1 MSGLPTP
8 DAVAAALA
16 AKGETFRSA
25 LAAKVD
31 ANLAGGVLQ
40 TRSGALRG
48 SIRSALENDV
58 AAITITLESTGVVYA
73 AIQEH
78 GGRTA
83 AHDIVATKARALR
96 FAGAG
101 GPVFAKRVHH
111 PGSTIPARSY
121 LGAAL
126 ADLETAIRDG
136 LKAAILGA
144 LTTQ

>member
-1 MSGLPTP
+1 MSGLPDA
-8 DAVAAALA
+8 DAVLVALA
-16 AKGETFRSA
+16 AKADAFRTA

-48 SIRSALENDV
+48 SIRSALESD
-58 AAITITLESTGVVYA
+58 AASITITLESNGVVYA
-73 AIQEH
+73 GIQEY

-101 GPVFAKRVHH
+101 GPGFAKRVHH

-126 ADLETAIRDG
+126 ADLEAAIRDG
-136 LKAAILGA
+136 LKSAILGA

>member
-1 MSGLPTP
+1 MSSLPTP
-8 DAVAAALA
+8 DAVSAALA

-48 SIRSALENDV
+48 SIRSALESDV

-73 AIQEH
+73 AIQEQ

-83 AHDIVATKARALR
+83 AHDIVATKARALP

-126 ADLETAIRDG
+126 ADLEAAIRDG